1 MAKGKCYLANTIDTL
16 GTQHTSENLV
26 QIVKEQIEHCES
38 TYKVN
43 ITSLV
48 CDNAA
53 NMVSMRKQLADD
65 IGLHVFGCNAHYANL
80 LAKDI
85 CNSSGGKS
93 VLAKITD
100 IIKYLRNTH
109 SAMSMLRNK
118 NMNRPKMP
126 VETRWNSQC
135 EIVDYFLANWMNI
148 VCIISELL
156 PKNDKLFRYMEDI
169 QLKRGAM
176 DLQEALKPIARALDV
191 LQADKT
197 TIAEAVD
204 VWKTLLQKCPGAFK
218 EHVVKRMN
226 DALSPPVLAA
236 YLLDHRFQG
245 KVLTPTETQEA
256 LDYIKLMNADA
267 MPHVMQFLAQEPPFS
282 KHLFDSELAKAAPV
296 SWWKTG
302 VRLGFPESI
311 VNLAVA
317 IVGGASSSGGLE
329 RHFPSLGF
337 SYGTLRAQLGIEKA
351 GKLAFLYRELNQ

>member
-1 MAKGKCYLANTIDTL
+1 MFIFCKNKNTIFLLLQVTTLIQGSNATLMIDGWSNLKNEPVIGVAFMAKGKCYLANTIDTL

-118 NMNRPKMP
+118 NMNQPKMP

-156 PKNDKLFRYMEDI
+156 PKNDKLFRYMDTYCLGSLPFGPQI
-169 QLKRGAM
+169 SRKSFNTNWNSRGFGLYKIDECRCNAPCY
-176 DLQEALKPIARALDV
+176 AVSCSGAPIFETFVWFWISKSRAS
-191 LQADKT
+191 
-197 TIAEAVD
+197 
-204 VWKTLLQKCPGAFK
+204 F
-218 EHVVKRMN
+218 VVENWSSTR
-226 DALSPPVLAA
+226 
-236 YLLDHRFQG
+236 
-245 KVLTPTETQEA
+245 
-256 LDYIKLMNADA
+256 
-267 MPHVMQFLAQEPPFS
+267 
-282 KHLFDSELAKAAPV
+282 V
-296 SWWKTG
+296 S
-302 VRLGFPESI
+302 
-311 VNLAVA
+311 
-317 IVGGASSSGGLE
+317 
-329 RHFPSLGF
+329 
-337 SYGTLRAQLGIEKA
+337 GIYCQSCSCNC
-351 GKLAFLYRELNQ
+351 GWSQ

>member
-1 MAKGKCYLANTIDTL
+1 MFIFCKNKNTIFLLLQVTTLIQGSNATLMIDGWSNLKNEPVIGVAFMAKGKCYLANTIDTL

-38 TYKVN
+38 NYKVN

-53 NMVSMRKQLADD
+53 NMVSIRKQLADD

-100 IIKYLRNTH
+100 IINT
-109 SAMSMLRNK
+109 
-118 NMNRPKMP
+118 
-126 VETRWNSQC
+126 C
-135 EIVDYFLANWMNI
+135 
-148 VCIISELL
+148 
-156 PKNDKLFRYMEDI
+156 
-169 QLKRGAM
+169 
-176 DLQEALKPIARALDV
+176 
-191 LQADKT
+191 
-197 TIAEAVD
+197 
-204 VWKTLLQKCPGAFK
+204 
-218 EHVVKRMN
+218 
-226 DALSPPVLAA
+226 
-236 YLLDHRFQG
+236 
-245 KVLTPTETQEA
+245 
-256 LDYIKLMNADA
+256 
-267 MPHVMQFLAQEPPFS
+267 
-282 KHLFDSELAKAAPV
+282 
-296 SWWKTG
+296 
-302 VRLGFPESI
+302 ESI

-329 RHFPSLGF
+329 RHFSSLGF